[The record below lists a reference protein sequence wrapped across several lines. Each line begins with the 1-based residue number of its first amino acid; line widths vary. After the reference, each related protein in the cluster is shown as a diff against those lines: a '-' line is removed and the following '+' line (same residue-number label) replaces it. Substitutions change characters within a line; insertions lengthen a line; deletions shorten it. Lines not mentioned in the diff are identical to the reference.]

1 MNKTKENK
9 IYVIDTSAILS
20 GKPLNFSDAEIL
32 TTFSMS
38 SELKPGGKDYQNFM
52 YIRV

>member
-9 IYVIDTSAILS
+9 VYILDTSAILS
-20 GKPLNFSDAEIL
+20 GKPLNFPDAEMV

-38 SELKPGGKDYQNFM
+38 SELKPGGKDYHPQ
-52 YIRV
+52 